1 MLFSGNRLSLRKLRL
16 KRSTV
21 FVLPGFHADPVARR
35 TQAEYIEHS
44 LSLVRQYLLACRAD
58 PYYGVFF
65 SEIDY
70 LKPYLDLFPE
80 EKAWI
85 ARLVKQERCATGGTY
100 NHPDET
106 LTGGEA
112 LIRNFL
118 IGSRFHQTST
128 GSRSPVY
135 IAWDVPGHIS
145 QLPQILSQCGFEA
158 IVFSRIDP
166 TGPSR
171 KIPGVPDLFQWHA
184 PNGAAVYAQRIPF
197 EQNAA
202 EALDEQGRRLLELQQ
217 SEFPSLNAALFI
229 DSGTM
234 RVPRPAIL
242 GRCRDLAQEEPAL
255 VVTGDSATKYFSC
268 VHTLVKSGKMDLLP
282 VTRGLTPFNAAAAL
296 TRMDLKIA
304 TRLLE
309 NALFEAE
316 VWGTAAL
323 LHGIPYPSHALDHA
337 WRQLLFCQHH
347 DGVSGQ
353 STDIVFADLLDT
365 LREALDTAI
374 QERQTLLSQI
384 ARLAATQPEPDEDHV
399 LLFNSLPWMREGIA
413 RHWIDVNG
421 PLENRILTDDFSKPV
436 PFEIEQVT
444 EAEDGAPAKALAVWV
459 ESDLPPTGYI
469 KKKFTPRAE
478 SGTPFLQETQSQ
490 NWIENDFLRLEI
502 DPERGG
508 GIVSLVDKESG
519 KEFINRRHSLP
530 ANCVLALEQ
539 TGDSD
544 PAIVS
549 PRFPD
554 SWEAIGRTPAAF
566 KYLEGPV
573 TRRLLIRHNAP
584 RLGSVIQEVRIYR
597 ELPYIDCYTILEDYP
612 GNGHEAADTGR
623 ENPPSG
629 QTGRRDLFLL
639 AFPLDLPGSLPV
651 LEDRFHA
658 RVIPRGRGG
667 LEARP
672 GTSSRAGH
680 PAWSSCYRWVD
691 VSWALL
697 VRFMDGKEE
706 VSSLAVGPA
715 VAVFNRG
722 RHSAIHHR
730 LMMYLARH
738 GVPCTPRFD
747 TDDPGTDP
755 FHRSSS
761 FSLGTMEE
769 NAFTNRVLER
779 NPEAKDYYER
789 GLKDFGYVFLA
800 APEDPQDPPTSRP
813 VFIFAGKTEA
823 LLAQAV
829 EDMIQ
834 ATITHRWDCPAAA
847 CFLRNR
853 ENVEDFGFALL
864 NRGTTLCG
872 LEADGALVTALTHT
886 APFLSPQTPWPFDFT
901 EQKTHIFQ
909 YRLIPHTGEWRHAD
923 IPRRAMEYN
932 HEPHAL
938 AATPGDGP
946 LRSRASFFSIEPNNI
961 LVSCIKPA
969 GFPEAEYRTPQWKKT
984 PVIIRVHEMHG
995 EESNIWLEASKPVKA
1010 VRAVQ
1015 IDEKPLAKKREV
1027 FREDQFIR
1035 AAAHANEILTLQLDI
1050 QADKEIVSASLP
1062 TAGGAAP
1069 PLHSA
1074 RYWRR
1079 NAGSAPPGFL
1089 PVSLSLRGKIELV
1102 SYNREASVHHL
1113 DLVLANH
1120 SPQESQKGEVEIL
1133 TPPYWRVIPSRVSY
1147 TVEAD
1152 SFQIIPLHIL
1162 FDGPEREGFIKA
1174 RLRQG
1179 EILLEDLMPIGGSP
1193 DFDLAMTLRSDS
1205 FNIKLRHDCPYA
1217 VTGSVRLI
1225 TPVEAWPEAAAGEY
1239 SLNSFSP
1246 RQQEFHVEPGAETV
1260 LSYQLHEPAN
1270 RFGAATGHHWMIVK
1284 MESHHTLRYFHLRMD
1299 GRKSEGLGRFLIPPY
1314 APFSDTPG
1322 EDGNPAGE

>member
-1 MLFSGNRLSLRKLRL
+1 M
-16 KRSTV
+16 
-21 FVLPGFHADPVARR
+21 PGFHADPVSRR

-58 PYYGVFF
+58 PYYGVFL

-85 ARLVKQERCATGGTY
+85 TRLVKQERCATGGTY

-106 LTGGEA
+106 LIGGEA

-118 IGSRFHQTST
+118 IGSHFHISAT

-135 IAWDVPGHIS
+135 IAWDVPGHIP

-158 IVFSRIDP
+158 LVFSRIDP
-166 TGPSR
+166 TDPGR
-171 KIPGVPDLFQWHA
+171 KIPGVPDLFLWRA

-202 EALDEQGRRLLELQQ
+202 EVLGEQARRFLEALQAD
-217 SEFPSLNAALFI
+217 FPALNAALFL

-234 RVPRPAIL
+234 RVPRPTIL
-242 GRCRDLAQEEPAL
+242 GRCRDLAKDEPAL

-268 VHTLVKSGKMDLLP
+268 VHTLMKSGKLELLP
-282 VTRGLTPFNAAAAL
+282 VSRGLTSCNAAAAL

-304 TRLLE
+304 NRLLE

-316 VWGTAAL
+316 VWGAAAL
-323 LHGIPYPSHALDHA
+323 LHGIPYPSPALDYA

-347 DGVSGQ
+347 EGISGQ
-353 STDIVFADLLDT
+353 CTDIVFADLLDT

-374 QERQTLLSQI
+374 QERQSLLTKI
-384 ARLAATQPEPDEDHV
+384 ARLAATQPEPDEEQV
-399 LLFNSLPWMREGIA
+399 LLFNSLPWMREGIV
-413 RHWIDVNG
+413 RQWIDIHG
-421 PLENRILTDDFSKPV
+421 PLENRILTDDFGKPV
-436 PFEIEQVT
+436 QFEIEQVT
-444 EAEDGAPAKALAVWV
+444 EAAGDAPAQALAVWV

-469 KKKFTPRAE
+469 KKKFTPRVEIHA
-478 SGTPFLQETQSQ
+478 PFLQESQSQ
-490 NWIENDFLRLEI
+490 TWIENDFLRLEI

-519 KEFINRRHSLP
+519 KEFINTRHPLP
-530 ANCVLALEQ
+530 ANSIVALAQKE
-539 TGDSD
+539 DVD
-544 PAIVS
+544 PALVS
-549 PRFPD
+549 PRIPD
-554 SWEAIGRTPAAF
+554 DWWDSGRVPAAI

-573 TRRLLIRHNAP
+573 TRRLLIRRNGP
-584 RLGSVIQEVRIYR
+584 GPCNVIQELRIYR

-612 GNGHEAADTGR
+612 GNGNEAGESGG
-623 ENPPSG
+623 ENPQSG
-629 QTGRRDLFLL
+629 EFVRRDLFLA

-651 LEDRFHA
+651 LEDRFYA
-658 RVIPRGRGG
+658 RVSRRGLGG
-667 LEARP
+667 LE
-672 GTSSRAGH
+672 SRKDSPAPAYQ

-697 VRFMDGKEE
+697 VRFMNGKEE
-706 VSSLAVGPA
+706 VSTLAVGPA
-715 VAVFNRG
+715 EAVTNRG
-722 RHSAIHHR
+722 CHSTIHHK
-730 LMMYLARH
+730 LMMHLARH
-738 GVPCTPRFD
+738 GVPCAPRFD
-747 TDDPGTDP
+747 TDETGADP
-755 FHRSSS
+755 FHHVCS
-761 FSLGTMEE
+761 FTLGTVEE

-789 GLKDFGYVFLA
+789 NLKEFGYVFLA
-800 APEDPQDPPTSRP
+800 APDDPKTPTRSRP

-829 EDMIQ
+829 DDMIQ
-834 ATITHRWDCPAAA
+834 ATITHRWECPVTA
-847 CFLRNR
+847 CFLGER
-853 ENVEDFGFALL
+853 ERVEDFGFALL

-872 LEADGALVTALTHT
+872 LEDDGALVMALMHT
-886 APFLSPQTPWPFDFT
+886 APYPSPQTPWPFDFA
-901 EQKTHIFQ
+901 EQKTHLFQ
-909 YRLIPHTGEWRHAD
+909 YRLIPHAGEWRHAD

-932 HEPHAL
+932 HEPYAL
-938 AATPGDGP
+938 SAPAGEGS

-969 GFPEAEYRTPQWKKT
+969 GFPEAEYRTPQWKKI

-995 EESNIWLEASKPVKA
+995 EESNIWLEASKAVKS

-1015 IDEKPLAKKREV
+1015 IDEKPLVKKREV

-1050 QADKEIVSASLP
+1050 QGDKEVLPAALPAAGASA
-1062 TAGGAAP
+1062 
-1069 PLHSA
+1069 PLLYSA
-1074 RYWRR
+1074 RYWRQ

-1089 PVSLSLRGKIELV
+1089 PVSLSLRGKIELT
-1102 SYNREASVHHL
+1102 SYNREAAVHHL

-1120 SPQESQKGEVEIL
+1120 SSQESHKGEVEIL

-1147 TVEAD
+1147 MVEAD

-1174 RLRQG
+1174 RLREG
-1179 EILLEDLMPIGGSP
+1179 GILLEDLAPIGGSP

-1217 VTGSVRLI
+1217 VPGSIRLI
-1225 TPVEAWPEAAAGEY
+1225 TPVEAWPEPAAGEF
-1239 SLNSFSP
+1239 SLTSFSP
-1246 RQQEFHVEPGAETV
+1246 RQRDFHVEPGGETV
-1260 LSYQLHEPAN
+1260 LSFALHEPPN
-1270 RFGAATGHHWMIVK
+1270 RFGAATDHHWMIVK

-1299 GRKSEGLGRFLIPPY
+1299 GRKSEGLGRIIIPPY
-1314 APFSDTPG
+1314 APFSGAPG
-1322 EDGNPAGE
+1322 EDGNPTEE